1 MSETVRRKIPAGSK
15 VTPFW
20 LPDLR
25 DSDNTSVA
33 SSRPVSENDKRRAR
47 EIGYQDGRQM
57 AEMELEREKETLRAA
72 HENLTKDLVS
82 AISAL
87 ESARSGLE
95 KQDALSVKE
104 AERKAVELAYEL
116 CETILEREV
125 NREGAVLE
133 ALERGVA
140 LLASREPSIIRC
152 HESDVN
158 TLKDQLPT
166 GSVRIV
172 PDESVSKGGCIIESG
187 AARVDARW
195 ESALLRVRESLG
207 ISKAP

>member
-1 MSETVRRKIPAGSK
+1 MRETVRRKIPAGSK

-25 DSDNTSVA
+25 EA
-33 SSRPVSENDKRRAR
+33 SHSEGSLMRPVSEDDKRRAR

-57 AEMELEREKETLRAA
+57 AQLELDQKRVELQREHDRL
-72 HENLTKDLVS
+72 NGDLLS
-82 AISAL
+82 AIAAL
-87 ESARSGLE
+87 ESAREHLE
-95 KQDALSVKE
+95 KQDALSVKDT
-104 AERKAVELAYEL
+104 ERKAVELAYEL

-125 NREGAVLE
+125 QRDGAVLD

-140 LLASREPSIIRC
+140 LLASREPSVVRC
-152 HESDVN
+152 HESDVE
-158 TLKDQLPT
+158 TLKSHLPS

-187 AARVDARW
+187 AAKVDARW
-195 ESALLRVRESLG
+195 ESALSRVRETLG
-207 ISKAP
+207 LSKL